1 MLSHA
6 KTVVATAIGAFCK
19 AYIMLRHDFKRR
31 KANAFNRKI
40 VLFFE
45 SGFICCFYFLST
57 RLNFKKL
64 AHKQILK
71 LPF

>member
-6 KTVVATAIGAFCK
+6 KTVLATVIGAFCK

-40 VLFFE
+40 ALFFE
-45 SGFICCFYFLST
+45 CKFFF
-57 RLNFKKL
+57 
-64 AHKQILK
+64 QI
-71 LPF
+71 